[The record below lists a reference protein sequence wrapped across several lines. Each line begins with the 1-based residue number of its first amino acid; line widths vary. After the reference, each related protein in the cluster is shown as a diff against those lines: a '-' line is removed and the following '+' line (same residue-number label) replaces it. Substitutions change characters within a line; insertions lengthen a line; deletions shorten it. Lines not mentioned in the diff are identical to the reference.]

1 MILHNPCNICPV
13 VELCAS
19 TQGCATWKAWF
30 LAEWGKFNN
39 YARAHGLEIEE
50 LKQDGNES

>member
-1 MILHNPCNICPV
+1 MSLYNPCDICPV
-13 VELCAS
+13 VELCAN